1 MAGMLSSASG
11 AQQWVYHEKQA
22 AALCGV
28 HAVNSL
34 LQGPFFDAG
43 RFSEI
48 AQQLDA
54 QERALMFSEG
64 TETPDA
70 IRFAAAESVNVDA
83 SGNFSVAVL
92 RVAVRQ
98 HSGLGLTRWQPQQ
111 QQGGDG
117 CDGRDPNSTAVGFVF
132 NLADHWFTLRPV
144 FGVWWNL
151 NSTLP
156 RPSRVGPAY
165 LSAFL
170 AQMAM
175 SGYTIFEVTGG
186 VLPPPVQPGGGGTG
200 PGALVRQPSWGSPLN
215 WHTLAELFN
224 PPPAIASAQPSS
236 SSSSSAGSR
245 VMSEEEQM
253 NAAIAASLADSVE
266 STHSEGAVVGTIV
279 EPSSSSIDDGD
290 GEEDE
295 DLQAALLMSV
305 RDS

>member
-1 MAGMLSSASG
+1 MASMSSGEASTDG
-11 AQQWVYHEKQA
+11 ARQWVYHEKQS

-28 HAVNSL
+28 HAINSL

-54 QERALMFSEG
+54 QERALMFAEG
-64 TETPDA
+64 PTPDA
-70 IRFAAAESVNVDA
+70 IRFAAAESINVDA
-83 SGNFSVAVL
+83 SGNFSVTVL
-92 RVAVRQ
+92 RTALQQ
-98 HSGLGLTRWQPQQ
+98 HSELGLTRWQQHQ
-111 QQGGDG
+111 
-117 CDGRDPNSTAVGFVF
+117 GRDPNSTAAGFVL
-132 NLADHWFTLRPV
+132 NLADHWFTLRPI

-151 NSTLP
+151 NSMLP

-186 VLPPPVQPGGGGTG
+186 ALPPPVQPAAAGNGTG
-200 PGALVRQPSWGSPLN
+200 PGRLLRLPSWGSPSN

-224 PPPAIASAQPSS
+224 ANSNSS
-236 SSSSSAGSR
+236 SGSQ
-245 VMSEEEQM
+245 VSEEEQM
-253 NAAIAASLADSVE
+253 NAAIAASLMQSGNDDRN
-266 STHSEGAVVGTIV
+266 GAVMGTVVGSLGV
-279 EPSSSSIDDGD
+279 SMDEDDV
-290 GEEDE
+290 EDE

-305 RDS
+305 LDS